1 MNWRAMLEHYLDD
14 HSEDCNLQL
23 EAIASIEKLMGH
35 MDMNELMH
43 YSKPLAIAYLAL
55 TDERMHWN
63 EPQDGGEQ

>member
-23 EAIASIEKLMGH
+23 EAIVSIERSMEH
-35 MDMNELMH
+35 MDMNELMR

-55 TDERMHWN
+55 TDERMQWREN
-63 EPQDGGEQ
+63 ADK

>member
-23 EAIASIEKLMGH
+23 EAIVSIERSMEH

-55 TDERMHWN
+55 TDERMQWREN
-63 EPQDGGEQ
+63 ADK